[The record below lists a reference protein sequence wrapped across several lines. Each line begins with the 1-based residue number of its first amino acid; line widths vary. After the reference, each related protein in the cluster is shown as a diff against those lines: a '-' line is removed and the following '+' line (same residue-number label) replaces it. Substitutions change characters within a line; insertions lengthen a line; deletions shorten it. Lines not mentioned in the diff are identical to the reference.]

1 MKEIHFYTNLL
12 NIEQTSDWDLETM
25 CTDYVATEKAIED
38 SDIEMVKTTQLV
50 FLNNA
55 WDYIDRGYRIIIHNS
70 NLVFEIKEKMIA
82 TNGKEIRYG
91 HNICKLFC
99 AGTFGKIE

>member
-1 MKEIHFYTNLL
+1 MKEIHFYTNLN

-38 SDIEMVKTTQLV
+38 SDIEIVKTTQLV

-55 WDYIDRGYRIIIHNS
+55 WNYIDKGYRVIIHNS
-70 NLVFEIKEKMIA
+70 IIVFEIKEKITA
-82 TNGKEIRYG
+82 PDGKEIRHG

-99 AGTFGKIE
+99 AGIFGKIE